1 MINRFSSRMVKLEQS
16 FLTDRL
22 KDAKSYDRIAGYF
35 RSSILEIAGEA
46 LETVSG
52 KVRIICNSDLNI
64 KDVQTAKNFLEKADL
79 GDAPE
84 TFSYNEKASSEILT
98 GNISNKKM
106 LPVVLRIDIDG
117 KTSIEQNQPGSEK
130 FIFVLEGVVNVHIGE
145 RTHALKAND
154 TLYFNATQR
163 HYIENTGT
171 GVAKLISV
179 ITPVEL

>member
-1 MINRFSSRMVKLEQS
+1 MELGKRIRDLRKAKNMS
-16 FLTDRL
+16 LTDL
-22 KDAKSYDRIAGYF
+22 AEKSGIQIATLSRIEHMKMTGTLESHIRIAQ
-35 RSSILEIAGEA
+35 A
-46 LETVSG
+46 LDIEL
-52 KVRIICNSDLNI
+52 IDLY